1 MQHAVIGFALGGLMV
16 TAIYIWGGV
25 VGERA
30 ERNIRIRRASQR
42 SRQSQWVKL

>member
-1 MQHAVIGFALGGLMV
+1 MQHAVIGFAMGGLLV

-30 ERNIRIRRASQR
+30 ERNLRIRRAAHR
-42 SRQSQWVKL
+42 SRESQWVKL